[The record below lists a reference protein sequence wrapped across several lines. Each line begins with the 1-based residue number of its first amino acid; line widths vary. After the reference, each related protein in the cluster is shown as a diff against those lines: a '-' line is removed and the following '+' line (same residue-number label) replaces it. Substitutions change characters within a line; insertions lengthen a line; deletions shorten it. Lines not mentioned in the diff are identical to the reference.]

1 MGGETDAAVD
11 DGGVERV
18 GSATGA
24 GHEGVSLADR
34 EGLVSYAR
42 RMASDDLAPGMSGNL
57 SVRRGGLMAITPSG
71 VPYERMTPAD
81 ICLVRTSDEALLSGP
96 RPSTETPM
104 HLALYQ
110 ASHAAAIVHTHSPFV
125 IALSTVLDELPA
137 VHYAMA
143 DLGGPVR
150 VAPYARFGTTQLAAS
165 AAAKLAG
172 RSAVILRNHGALA
185 CGPTLERAYERARTL
200 EWLARVYWY
209 AQLAGTPQ
217 TLSEGALAE
226 VGDAVRALRYGEA
239 APPPPAVTP
248 PPRATPPPAA
258 VPPSGS
264 VPPPAGT
271 PPPAATPPPRASQ
284 PPAAVPPSR
293 SVPPPG
299 AAPPPES

>member
-1 MGGETDAAVD
+1 MGAD
-11 DGGVERV
+11 
-18 GSATGA
+18 TGA
-24 GHEGVSLADR
+24 AGGVSLADR

-42 RMASDDLAPGMSGNL
+42 RMAADDLAPGTSGNL

-71 VPYERMTPAD
+71 MAYEEMTPAD
-81 ICLVRTSDEALLSGP
+81 ICLVRTSDAALVSGP

-150 VAPYARFGTTQLAAS
+150 VAPYARFGTTQLAAG

-209 AQLAGTPQ
+209 ARLAGTPQ
-217 TLSEGALAE
+217 TLSESALAE
-226 VGDAVRALRYGEA
+226 VSDAVRALGYGEA
-239 APPPPAVTP
+239 APP
-248 PPRATPPPAA
+248 
-258 VPPSGS
+258 S
-264 VPPPAGT
+264 
-271 PPPAATPPPRASQ
+271 
-284 PPAAVPPSR
+284 
-293 SVPPPG
+293 G
-299 AAPPPES
+299 AAPPPGS

>member
-96 RPSTETPM
+96 RPSTETAM

-200 EWLARVYWY
+200 EWLARVDWY
-209 AQLAGTPQ
+209 AQRAGTPQ

-239 APPPPAVTP
+239 APPPP
-248 PPRATPPPAA
+248 
-258 VPPSGS
+258 G
-264 VPPPAGT
+264 
-271 PPPAATPPPRASQ
+271 
-284 PPAAVPPSR
+284 

>member
-1 MGGETDAAVD
+1 MAGDTDAA
-11 DGGVERV
+11 GISEAAE
-18 GSATGA
+18 SAATGA
-24 GHEGVSLADR
+24 DHGDVSLADR

-42 RMASDDLAPGMSGNL
+42 RMAADDLAPGTSGNL

-71 VPYERMTPAD
+71 MAYELMTPAD
-81 ICLVRTSDEALLSGP
+81 ICLVRTSDAALISGP

-172 RSAVILRNHGALA
+172 RNAVILRNHGALA
-185 CGPTLERAYERARTL
+185 CGPTLDRAYERAFTL

-209 AQLAGTPQ
+209 ARLAGAPQ
-217 TLSEGALAE
+217 TLSESALAE
-226 VGDAVRALRYGEA
+226 VSDAVRALRYGE
-239 APPPPAVTP
+239 PG
-248 PPRATPPPAA
+248 
-258 VPPSGS
+258 PPSG
-264 VPPPAGT
+264 A
-271 PPPAATPPPRASQ
+271 
-284 PPAAVPPSR
+284 
-293 SVPPPG
+293 VPPPG
-299 AAPPPES
+299 AAPQSGAASPPGS